1 MVESSVQAHG
11 PCRENFDRGDEM
23 EKQLS
28 VLSYWLGLICT
39 ILALIFRLIGA
50 ANMVPPHLG
59 VGGNPGN
66 AISYISFFHG
76 AALFF
81 LLSIASW
88 CRTAKS

>member
-1 MVESSVQAHG
+1 
-11 PCRENFDRGDEM
+11 M

-39 ILALIFRLIGA
+39 ILALIFRLITA

-59 VGGNPGN
+59 ASGGSPGN
-66 AISYISFFHG
+66 AISYMTFFHG